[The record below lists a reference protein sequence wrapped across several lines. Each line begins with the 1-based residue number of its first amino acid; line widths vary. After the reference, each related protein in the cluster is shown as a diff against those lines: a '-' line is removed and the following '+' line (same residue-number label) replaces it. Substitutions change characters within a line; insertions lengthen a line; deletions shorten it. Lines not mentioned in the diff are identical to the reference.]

1 MLAALRRVGRLLPS
15 TTLSPAHT
23 PCPAHTLSPAHT
35 RSYAESRTALRK
47 LAKRRELDAVMSRTK
62 AVFKTY
68 KPITPGI
75 RHLRRPLNPHL
86 WQGRPV
92 LQLTIAKRKS
102 GGRNARGR
110 ITVRHR
116 GGGHRQRIRTLD
128 FKREQPGIHDVV
140 RIEYDPGRSAHI
152 ALLKNRD
159 PAAEGTNKWSYIV
172 APEGIRAGDQ
182 VQSFR
187 QGIPDGF
194 VPGLDVSKLNSP
206 AAAALD
212 ADADADS
219 DSFLAGSAEAIQRD
233 LEQSSS
239 QSLALGLLRTLTLKP
254 GNVLQL
260 RLIPIGTV
268 IHNISL
274 VPTGPGVLVRS
285 AGASGQVV
293 GHEAS
298 RYTHVRLQSGEVR
311 KILQDCCATIG
322 RVSNP
327 LWKNRNLGKAGR
339 NRWLGRRPSVRG
351 VAMNANDHPHGGGR
365 GKSKSNKHPVSIW
378 GWGAKGTRTR
388 KPGPKGPKNSNKMV
402 VRERPR
408 GKAKR
413 SN

>member
-1 MLAALRRVGRLLPS
+1 
-15 TTLSPAHT
+15 
-23 PCPAHTLSPAHT
+23 
-35 RSYAESRTALRK
+35 
-47 LAKRRELDAVMSRTK
+47 MSRTK

-68 KPITPGI
+68 KPVSPGI

-86 WQGRPV
+86 WEGRPV
-92 LQLTIAKRKS
+92 MQLTIAKRKK

-116 GGGHRQRIRTLD
+116 GGGHRQRIRILD
-128 FKREQPGIHDVV
+128 FKRDEPGVHDVV

-159 PAAEGTNKWSYIV
+159 PNAQGTKKWSYIV
-172 APEGIRAGDQ
+172 APEGIRAGDE

-194 VPGLDVSKLNSP
+194 VPGLDLSKLNSQVVG
-206 AAAALD
+206 ALE
-212 ADADADS
+212 ADVLDEDI
-219 DSFLAGSAEAIQRD
+219 LAGSEEAIQRE

-268 IHNISL
+268 VHNISL
-274 VPTGPGVLVRS
+274 VPSGPGVLVRS
-285 AGASGQVV
+285 AGSSGQVV

-322 RVSNP
+322 R
-327 LWKNRNLGKAGR
+327 GKAGR
-339 NRWLGRRPSVRG
+339 SRWLGWRPSVRG

-365 GKSKSNKHPVSIW
+365 GKSKSDKHPVSIW